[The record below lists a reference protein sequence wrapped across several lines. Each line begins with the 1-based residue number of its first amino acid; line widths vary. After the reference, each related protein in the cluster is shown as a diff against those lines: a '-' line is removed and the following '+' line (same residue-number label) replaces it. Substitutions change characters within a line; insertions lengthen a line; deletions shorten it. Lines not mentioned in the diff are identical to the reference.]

1 MVGDVCTTSFIKLS
15 MRVSVCVC
23 ACVCTCVCVCERER
37 ERGMYLSE
45 HTARTVDPCAR
56 YEKHLQLVE
65 DSRLSCVVQSHDY
78 DLVLYIKTGLAVQTA
93 R

>member
-1 MVGDVCTTSFIKLS
+1 
-15 MRVSVCVC
+15 
-23 ACVCTCVCVCERER
+23 
-37 ERGMYLSE
+37 MYLSE
-45 HTARTVDPCAR
+45 HTARTVDPGAR
-56 YEKHLQLVE
+56 YKKHLQLVE